1 MYLPVSPLHV
11 PISPYISLTGARDAE
26 AEEARRQAEGRARRR
41 AAAGLSWSARPAPQ
55 VEVEA
60 VDRLEATFRSR
71 LGLLSS
77 SMCSSPRAAG
87 WLLGGCDPTRSGQVL
102 YPIPT
107 PTQLN

>member
-1 MYLPVSPLHV
+1 MLRRPTPYPYPYPDPCLYPRPLPLPL
-11 PISPYISLTGARDAE
+11 PLI
-26 AEEARRQAEGRARRR
+26 RR